1 MSAEVRVLTAR
12 FEDPESH
19 TLARYGATGGYA
31 GLRRALAMSP
41 ADVTRMVKD
50 SGLRGRGGAG
60 FPTGGKWGFIPR
72 DTGLPVYLVVNGD
85 EGEPGTFKDRELIER
100 DPHQLIEGILI
111 SAYAIGAAR
120 AFVYLRG
127 EMALAGRRLEAA
139 LAEARSAGYL
149 GARVIG
155 RDFGLEILVHR
166 GSGAYI
172 CGEETALLESL
183 EGFRGQPRLRP
194 PFPAVKGLYASPTA
208 INNVETISAIPH
220 IVERG
225 VAWFRSLGTER
236 SPGPKIFSISGEVN
250 RPGNYEAALGI
261 PARVLIEDFAGGVWK
276 NKHLRA
282 FAPGGSSTPLLSA
295 EHLDVPMDFESV
307 VAAGS
312 QLGTGAMIVIAEG
325 TCIVRAVRR
334 FTDFYAHESCGKCTP
349 CREGTY
355 WMRHTLARIE
365 EGRGRAAD
373 VDTLL
378 DVCGN
383 MLGRCFCPLGDGAVS
398 PVESSIRLFRED
410 YERHIREG
418 ACPWPGRASLPGAG

>member
-1 MSAEVRVLTAR
+1 
-12 FEDPESH
+12 
-19 TLARYGATGGYA
+19 
-31 GLRRALAMSP
+31 
-41 ADVTRMVKD
+41 
-50 SGLRGRGGAG
+50 LRGRGGAG

-139 LAEARSAGYL
+139 LAEAGGAGYL
-149 GARVIG
+149 GARVMG

-208 INNVETISAIPH
+208 INNVETICAIPH
-220 IVERG
+220 VIERG

-236 SPGPKIFSISGEVN
+236 SPGPKIFSISGEIN

-276 NKHLRA
+276 SKQLKA

-295 EHLDVPMDFESV
+295 EHLDVRMDFESV
-307 VAAGS
+307 AAAGS

-378 DVCGN
+378 DVCSQ
-383 MLGRCFCPLGDGAVS
+383 MFGRCFCPLGDGAVS